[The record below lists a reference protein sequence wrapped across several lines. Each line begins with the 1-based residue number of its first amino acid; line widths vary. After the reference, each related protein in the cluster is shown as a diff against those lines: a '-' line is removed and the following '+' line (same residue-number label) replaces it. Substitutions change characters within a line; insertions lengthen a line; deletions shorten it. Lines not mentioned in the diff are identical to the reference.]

1 MSFLKSEELTR
12 WLRNFYIITLR
23 TLFKTVDSAIILIM
37 TAVKN
42 VSIVDLALVIN
53 KIVCDLNVYNL
64 LKLTKAF
71 KLYNDNLASKG
82 KRYIKKIIEKFN
94 RKFLMM
100 MTYQRMLRNNSVRAY

>member
-1 MSFLKSEELTR
+1 
-12 WLRNFYIITLR
+12 
-23 TLFKTVDSAIILIM
+23 M

>member
-1 MSFLKSEELTR
+1 
-12 WLRNFYIITLR
+12 
-23 TLFKTVDSAIILIM
+23 M
-37 TAVKN
+37 TAVEN

-100 MTYQRMLRNNSVRAY
+100 TYQRMLRNNSVRTY

>member
-1 MSFLKSEELTR
+1 
-12 WLRNFYIITLR
+12 
-23 TLFKTVDSAIILIM
+23 M

-42 VSIVDLALVIN
+42 VNIADFELAIN
-53 KIVCDLNVYNL
+53 KIMFDLNVYNS

-71 KLYNDNLASKG
+71 NLYNDNLASKG

-100 MTYQRMLRNNSVRAY
+100 MTYQRMLRNNSVRTY